1 MAQRVTGINVRRR
14 RATTKK
20 QREEEARI
28 ELEKLTNQ
36 LGELRGKLTEV
47 TEKREAMTLPN
58 LEGRKVEHSQ
68 YGEGT
73 VSEQRDTVLTISYAG
88 GVRKQKLPFVIASG
102 CVTVD
107 DSEATERCR
116 RISDLET
123 EQSRLKKEIQYR
135 ESWISDLQ
143 ILRKEPAGLLPIYY
157 TSPSFS
163 SLSWSCSSTIFSL
176 SGIGSPRWPA
186 FSRRETP
193 SLER

>member
-1 MAQRVTGINVRRR
+1 MTQRATGINLRRR

-28 ELEKLTNQ
+28 EIEKLTRQ
-36 LGELRGKLTEV
+36 VGKLRGRLTEV
-47 TEKREAMTLPN
+47 TEQREAMTLPN
-58 LEGRKVEHSQ
+58 LEGKKVEHTQ

-73 VSEQRDTVLTISYAG
+73 VSEQRDAVLTIDYAG
-88 GVRKQKLPFVIASG
+88 RIRKQKLPFVIASG

-116 RISDLET
+116 KISDLET

-143 ILRKEPAGLLPIYY
+143 KQ
-157 TSPSFS
+157 S
-163 SLSWSCSSTIFSL
+163 
-176 SGIGSPRWPA
+176 
-186 FSRRETP
+186 
-193 SLER
+193 

>member
-1 MAQRVTGINVRRR
+1 MAQRATGINVRRR

-28 ELEKLTNQ
+28 EIEKLTRQ
-36 LGELRGKLTEV
+36 VGKLRGMLTEV
-47 TEKREAMTLPN
+47 TEQREAMTLPN
-58 LEGRKVEHSQ
+58 LEGKKVEHTQ

-73 VSEQRDTVLTISYAG
+73 VSEQQDAVLTIDYAG
-88 GVRKQKLPFVIASG
+88 RVRKQKLPFVIASG

-116 RISDLET
+116 MISVLET

-143 ILRKEPAGLLPIYY
+143 KQ
-157 TSPSFS
+157 S
-163 SLSWSCSSTIFSL
+163 
-176 SGIGSPRWPA
+176 
-186 FSRRETP
+186 
-193 SLER
+193 

>member
-1 MAQRVTGINVRRR
+1 MAQRATGINVRHR

-28 ELEKLTNQ
+28 EIEKLTRQ
-36 LGELRGKLTEV
+36 VGKLRGMLTEV
-47 TEKREAMTLPN
+47 TEQREAMTLPN
-58 LEGRKVEHSQ
+58 LEGKKVEHTQ

-73 VSEQRDTVLTISYAG
+73 VSEQQDAVLTIDYAG
-88 GVRKQKLPFVIASG
+88 RVRKQKLPFVIASG

-116 RISDLET
+116 MISVLET

-143 ILRKEPAGLLPIYY
+143 KQG
-157 TSPSFS
+157 
-163 SLSWSCSSTIFSL
+163 
-176 SGIGSPRWPA
+176 
-186 FSRRETP
+186 
-193 SLER
+193 

>member
-1 MAQRVTGINVRRR
+1 MAQRITGINVRRS

-20 QREEEARI
+20 QRAEEAKI
-28 ELEKLTNQ
+28 EIEKLTAQ

-47 TEKREAMTLPN
+47 TEQREAMTLPN

-73 VSEQRDTVLTISYAG
+73 VNEQRDTVLTITYAG

-107 DSEATERCR
+107 DREATERCR
-116 RISDLET
+116 RISVLET

-143 ILRKEPAGLLPIYY
+143 RK
-157 TSPSFS
+157 S
-163 SLSWSCSSTIFSL
+163 
-176 SGIGSPRWPA
+176 
-186 FSRRETP
+186 
-193 SLER
+193 

>member
-1 MAQRVTGINVRRR
+1 MAQRITGMGLRRR

-28 ELEKLTNQ
+28 EIEKLTRQ
-36 LGELRGKLTEV
+36 VGQLRGRLTEV
-47 TEKREAMTLPN
+47 TEQREAMTLPN
-58 LEGRKVEHSQ
+58 LEGKKVEHTQ

-73 VSEQRDTVLTISYAG
+73 VSEQRDAVLTIDYAG
-88 GVRKQKLPFVIASG
+88 KVRKQKLPFVIASG

-116 RISDLET
+116 KISDLET

-143 ILRKEPAGLLPIYY
+143 KQNL
-157 TSPSFS
+157 
-163 SLSWSCSSTIFSL
+163 
-176 SGIGSPRWPA
+176 
-186 FSRRETP
+186 
-193 SLER
+193 

>member
-1 MAQRVTGINVRRR
+1 MAQRITGINVRRS

-20 QREEEARI
+20 QRAEEAKI
-28 ELEKLTNQ
+28 EIEKLTAQ

-47 TEKREAMTLPN
+47 TEQREAMTLPN

-73 VSEQRDTVLTISYAG
+73 VNEQRDTVLTITYAG

-107 DSEATERCR
+107 DSEATEKCR
-116 RISDLET
+116 RISVLET
-123 EQSRLKKEIQYR
+123 EQSRLRKEIQYR

-143 ILRKEPAGLLPIYY
+143 RK
-157 TSPSFS
+157 S
-163 SLSWSCSSTIFSL
+163 
-176 SGIGSPRWPA
+176 
-186 FSRRETP
+186 
-193 SLER
+193 

>member
-1 MAQRVTGINVRRR
+1 MAQRILSINGRRR
-14 RATTKK
+14 RTVTKQ
-20 QREEEARI
+20 QREAEKKI
-28 ELEKLTNQ
+28 EIEKLTAQ

-47 TEKREAMTLPN
+47 TEQREAMTLPN

-73 VSEQRDTVLTISYAG
+73 VNEQRDTVLTITYAG

-107 DSEATERCR
+107 DSEATEKCR
-116 RISDLET
+116 RISVLET

-143 ILRKEPAGLLPIYY
+143 RK
-157 TSPSFS
+157 S
-163 SLSWSCSSTIFSL
+163 
-176 SGIGSPRWPA
+176 
-186 FSRRETP
+186 
-193 SLER
+193 

>member
-1 MAQRVTGINVRRR
+1 MAQRITGMGLRRR

-28 ELEKLTNQ
+28 EIEKLTRQ
-36 LGELRGKLTEV
+36 VGQLRGRLTEV
-47 TEKREAMTLPN
+47 TEQREAMTLPN
-58 LEGRKVEHSQ
+58 LEGKKVEHTQ

-73 VSEQRDTVLTISYAG
+73 VSEQRDAVLTIDYAG
-88 GVRKQKLPFVIASG
+88 KVRKQKLPFVIASG

-116 RISDLET
+116 KISDLET

-143 ILRKEPAGLLPIYY
+143 KQN
-157 TSPSFS
+157 S
-163 SLSWSCSSTIFSL
+163 
-176 SGIGSPRWPA
+176 
-186 FSRRETP
+186 
-193 SLER
+193 

>member
-1 MAQRVTGINVRRR
+1 MAQRITGINVRRS
-14 RATTKK
+14 RAATKK
-20 QREEEARI
+20 QRAEEAKI
-28 ELEKLTNQ
+28 EIEKLTAQ

-47 TEKREAMTLPN
+47 TEQREAMTLPN

-73 VSEQRDTVLTISYAG
+73 VNEQRDTVLTITYAG

-116 RISDLET
+116 RISVLET

-143 ILRKEPAGLLPIYY
+143 RK
-157 TSPSFS
+157 S
-163 SLSWSCSSTIFSL
+163 
-176 SGIGSPRWPA
+176 
-186 FSRRETP
+186 
-193 SLER
+193 

>member
-1 MAQRVTGINVRRR
+1 MAQRITGINVRRS

-20 QREEEARI
+20 QRAEEAKI
-28 ELEKLTNQ
+28 EIEKLTAQ
-36 LGELRGKLTEV
+36 LGELRGKLTKV
-47 TEKREAMTLPN
+47 TEQREAMTLPN

-73 VSEQRDTVLTISYAG
+73 VNEQRDTVLTITYAG

-116 RISDLET
+116 RISVLET

-143 ILRKEPAGLLPIYY
+143 RK
-157 TSPSFS
+157 S
-163 SLSWSCSSTIFSL
+163 
-176 SGIGSPRWPA
+176 
-186 FSRRETP
+186 
-193 SLER
+193 